1 MPNSIENGLFQ
12 LAKVALSSITAMF
25 GTVQIA
31 ANGVAQ
37 SIWSLAALVGSAMGP
52 AFITVVGQC
61 MGASD
66 TEAAGYYMRKLT
78 RLTLFVSIAWN
89 ALVLLLTPVMA
100 VLRPLPRSQKPG
112 VLAGGHPQ
120 HLQRRGLSHLRAFLQ
135 RPAGRRGREVHH
147 VHLPVLHHCGAISL
161 FSTIVVRVALSI
173 VLGVWLNLGV
183 IGIALAMAGD
193 WCVKAAILLLRYKA
207 GKWKTFRVL
216 G

>member
-1 MPNSIENGLFQ
+1 MAVPNSIENGLFQ

-78 RLTLFVSIAWN
+78 RLTLSVSIAWN
-89 ALVLLLTPVMA
+89 GPGAAAHPGDAA
-100 VLRPLPRSQKPG
+100 VLRPSPPKPK
-112 VLAGGHPQ
+112 
-120 HLQRRGLSHLRAFLQ
+120 
-135 RPAGRRGREVHH
+135 
-147 VHLPVLHHCGAISL
+147 
-161 FSTIVVRVALSI
+161 T
-173 VLGVWLNLGV
+173 
-183 IGIALAMAGD
+183 
-193 WCVKAAILLLRYKA
+193 WCS
-207 GKWKTFRVL
+207 GW
-216 G
+216 

>member
-61 MGASD
+61 MGAGD
-66 TEAAGYYMRKLT
+66 VDAADYYMRKLT
-78 RLTLFVSIAWN
+78 RLTFFISIAWN
-89 ALVLLLTPVMA
+89 ALVLLATPVMLLFYDLSSEA
-100 VLRPLPRSQKPG
+100 KNLVLWLVVIHNIFNAAAYPISGPFSNG
-112 VLAGGHPQ
+112 
-120 HLQRRGLSHLRAFLQ
+120 LRA
-135 RPAGRRGREVHH
+135 AGDVKFTMY
-147 VHLPVLHHCGAISL
+147 ISL
-161 FSTIVVRVALSI
+161 FSTLVVRVALS
-173 VLGVWLNLGV
+173 VLMGVWLHLGV

-193 WCVKAAILLLRYKA
+193 WCVKAVILLLRYK
-207 GKWKTFRVL
+207 GGRWKAFRVL
-216 G
+216 E

>member
-1 MPNSIENGLFQ
+1 
-12 LAKVALSSITAMF
+12 MF

-66 TEAAGYYMRKLT
+66 TEAADYYMRKLT
-78 RLTLFVSIAWN
+78 RLTLSVSIAWN
-89 ALVLLLTPVMA
+89 ALVLLLTPVMLLFYDLSPEAKNLVFWLVVIHNIFNA
-100 VLRPLPRSQKPG
+100 VAYPISGPFSNG
-112 VLAGGHPQ
+112 
-120 HLQRRGLSHLRAFLQ
+120 LRA
-135 RPAGRRGREVHH
+135 AGDVKFTMY
-147 VHLPVLHHCGAISL
+147 ISL

-193 WCVKAAILLLRYKA
+193 WCVKAVILLLRYKG